1 MSVSE
6 NLLKFK
12 SQLPDHVTLIAVS
25 KTHPAA
31 AVQEAYNSGHL
42 DFGENRVQELVP
54 KYEELPKEIHW
65 HLIGHLQTNKV
76 KYVAPFVYMIH
87 SVDSEKLLIE
97 ISKQAV
103 KCNRVI
109 PVLLQIFIAQEETK
123 FGFSEEE
130 VHSIVQKYKTGSFPG
145 VEIHGFMGMATNTEN
160 PDQVRAE
167 FRKLRALYTEIST
180 VIPAMKTL
188 SMGMSS
194 DWKIAIEEGSNMI
207 RIGTAIFGHR

>member
-12 SQLPDHVTLIAVS
+12 AQLPDHVTLIAVS
-25 KTHPAA
+25 KTHPSA

-54 KYEELPKEIHW
+54 KQEELPNDICW

-76 KYVAPFVYMIH
+76 KYIAPFVHMIH
-87 SVDSEKLLIE
+87 SVDSEKLLLE

-109 PVLLQIFIAQEETK
+109 TVLLQIFIAQEETK

-130 VHSIVQKYKTGSFPG
+130 VRATIQKYNSGLFPG
-145 VEIHGFMGMATNTEN
+145 VEIRGFMGMATNTEN
-160 PDQVRAE
+160 HDQVRAE
-167 FRKLRALYTEIST
+167 FRKLRVLFTEISV
-180 VIPAMKTL
+180 VIPSMKTL